1 MKNNL
6 NKSYNKIEI
15 INYDLED
22 LLENEDFN
30 EDIKKSIDSILNS
43 LKENI
48 DKLKLLEWYL
58 NKDIKEEEYLK
69 EIKRFNS

>member
-1 MKNNL
+1 
-6 NKSYNKIEI
+6 
-15 INYDLED
+15 LED

>member
-69 EIKRFNS
+69 EIKRFNN

>member
-6 NKSYNKIEI
+6 NQSYNKIEI

-22 LLENEDFN
+22 LLEHEDFN
-30 EDIKKSIDSILNS
+30 EDIKKSIDNILTS
-43 LKENI
+43 LKENV

-69 EIKRFNS
+69 EIKRFNN